1 MSKSD
6 GSTADYY
13 ELPAGCTELQDLIS
27 YRDLNAQLGEIFRAC
42 YRYGHA
48 SHSDKMR
55 DAKKI
60 RFYAEAEVKR
70 LEKLEAAELHAAGL
84 GPRDALGAPLPCNS
98 PVRGIYVDPY
108 DLPPIAASSF
118 TPMPACKEPAAS
130 IDDDSARMQ
139 AIGQNGNT
147 GEHYEEAP
155 SWDDAPEWAM
165 WMAQDWDGYWCWFR
179 NKPHTDDGRQW
190 IVNDDHY
197 LILNSSG
204 RNESWKNT
212 LQARP
217 TKEA

>member
-27 YRDLNAQLGEIFRAC
+27 HRDLNAQLGEIFRAC

-60 RFYAEAEVKR
+60 RFYADAEVKR
-70 LEKLEAAELHAAGL
+70 LEKLERQKAGECENWSKPAPFTGGHL
-84 GPRDALGAPLPCNS
+84 DAGATYLAGEKSLPCNS

-108 DLPPIAASSF
+108 DAPSP
-118 TPMPACKEPAAS
+118 TE
-130 IDDDSARMQ
+130 DD
-139 AIGQNGNT
+139 
-147 GEHYEEAP
+147 AP

-165 WMAQDWDGYWCWFR
+165 WLAQQEHGAWEFYEDKPTCERGTYWRHKLRGVRVRADVGTRDNPDWR
-179 NKPHTDDGRQW
+179 
-190 IVNDDHY
+190 
-197 LILNSSG
+197 
-204 RNESWKNT
+204 NT

-217 TKEA
+217 NKDA